1 MSSKCRMA
9 AHRCGLT
16 RRSIQ
21 RQMLHCMHVDFRMCI
36 WMRKVCTRA
45 RTHTQAMCVCACLV
59 CACISAY
66 MYVWCVHVYLLTCM
80 FGVCMHICL
89 HVCLVCACI
98 SAYMYVWCVHAYLL
112 TCMVCVQVLVLTR
125 DGLFKRIA
133 MRGLPMFSR
142 RSCTHAHMHKQI
154 RVRVLVFSMR
164 GLLLLS
170 LRWSVSTCVY
180 LRKCV

>member
-1 MSSKCRMA
+1 MWIDPSIYPKTNVA
-9 AHRCGLT
+9 LHA
-16 RRSIQ
+16 RR
-21 RQMLHCMHVDFRMCI
+21 LPHVYLDA
-36 WMRKVCTRA
+36 KGVYA
-45 RTHTQAMCVCACLV
+45 RTHAHTGHVCVCV
-59 CACISAY
+59 
-66 MYVWCVHVYLLTCM
+66 
-80 FGVCMHICL
+80 FGVCMYICL

>member
-45 RTHTQAMCVCACLV
+45 RTHTQAMCVCA
-59 CACISAY
+59 
-66 MYVWCVHVYLLTCM
+66 
-80 FGVCMHICL
+80 
-89 HVCLVCACI
+89 CLVCACI